1 MKTVKAWVDKWREQ
15 FGNVRD
21 SDDVLLV
28 LQSENDVT
36 LYEGHFLDVPN
47 EFYSCEIIENSRC
60 IASSDK
66 RREGAYILK
75 IC

>member
-1 MKTVKAWVDKWREQ
+1 MKTVKAWFDKWREQ

-36 LYEGHFLDVPN
+36 ISSILITFQFLSEV
-47 EFYSCEIIENSRC
+47 
-60 IASSDK
+60 
-66 RREGAYILK
+66 K
-75 IC
+75 I